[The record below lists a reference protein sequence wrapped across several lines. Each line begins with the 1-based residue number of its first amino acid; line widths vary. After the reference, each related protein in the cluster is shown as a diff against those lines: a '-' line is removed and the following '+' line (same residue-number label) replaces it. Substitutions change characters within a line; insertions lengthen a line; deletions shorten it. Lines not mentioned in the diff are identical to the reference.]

1 MAIGAGM
8 SWAAEMKTSLRHLL
22 RRVAMC
28 NFFRHLPAPLLAR
41 LLVASGL
48 FEWQWYGR
56 QLDDAPGSALEAAH
70 AFVQV
75 GSRGNAANPLFDAD
89 WYRLRYGFQGSPAQA
104 LLHFRWIGER
114 FGLQPSVWFHNR
126 SFRQQTRMPL
136 RFGSSLASFQRR
148 WREMAT
154 GHPLFDPAWY
164 LNSYPDIATS
174 QENPLVHFVLHG
186 RLEGRLPN
194 QFFAPDWYLKQYT
207 DVAAT
212 GVEPIK
218 HYFEHGAAEGR
229 SPGPDFDAHRYAA
242 LYPLQRSSGLDPL
255 AHFLVIGRALGHSN
269 DRPALALAAL
279 ARPAAARPQA
289 APPRGVVDIIVPVYR
304 GLAETR
310 DCIESV
316 LGSGG
321 RVATRLR
328 LYNDASPE
336 PEVTA
341 YLRSLAARHPD
352 VVVVENEA
360 NLGFVGTV
368 NRAMRASLSADD
380 CIAVLLL
387 NSDTV
392 VAGDWVDRMLAHV
405 ADVADVASVTAM
417 SNNATIC
424 SYPLLGENE
433 MPPGLSV
440 ADVDAAAGL
449 ANAGQS
455 VEIPTGVGFCM
466 LITRP
471 ALEAVGLFDEEAFGK
486 GYGEENDFCM
496 RAIAA
501 GYRHL
506 LALDVFVQHVGEVSF
521 AAISKPGKLVAE
533 RVISER
539 YPHYAELVSNWVQR
553 DPSRAARLRLT
564 FALWRQ
570 DAAPVH
576 ALITHDLGGGTERQV
591 QRVADRLGASGHVVV
606 IRPVHGRPTRVRLE
620 DKNEFAGFTVEVD
633 VEDGAGFATL
643 LHAMG
648 VGSVQ
653 IHHLLGHGELIRDG
667 LARSDIGH
675 EFFVHDYFSL
685 CPQVTLTTIRGTYC
699 GEPNAAGCDACI
711 RERPS
716 HGAAD
721 IRNWRIANEWA
732 VRGATAVQAPSE
744 DTAQRIER
752 YFGVK
757 PEVRRHEALAPQRGR
772 PLLQRAANARRPIRI
787 ALLGVLAS
795 HKGRE
800 LVFETSLAAQ
810 RRRLPLTFHLIGDPQ
825 GDVPAAVAARLTW
838 TGWYEESRLPELI
851 AEAAPDLFLFASQAP
866 ETYSF
871 TLTAAMATGLPIVAT
886 ALGAFPERLRDYGP
900 GRVVPPDIS
909 GAALAD
915 LLVEWFVAEAVKP

>member
-1 MAIGAGM
+1 LTIGMFSASGF
-8 SWAAEMKTSLRHLL
+8 KVSLRHLL
-22 RRVAMC
+22 RRVAMR
-28 NFFRHLPAPLLAR
+28 NVFKHLPAPLLAR
-41 LLVASGL
+41 LVAASGV

-56 QLDDAPGSALEAAH
+56 GLDDQPRSAVEAAH
-70 AFVQV
+70 AFVQL
-75 GSRGNAANPLFDAD
+75 GSRGNSANPLFDAD
-89 WYRLRYGFQGSPAQA
+89 WYRLRYGFKGSPAQA

-114 FGLQPSVWFHNR
+114 FGLQPSPWFHNR
-126 SFRQQTRMPL
+126 CYRLQSGMSLRM
-136 RFGSSLASFQRR
+136 GSSLASFQRR
-148 WREMAT
+148 WRDMVT
-154 GHPLFDPAWY
+154 GHPLFDVAWY
-164 LNSYPDIATS
+164 VKTYPEIDAS

-194 QFFAPDWYLKQYT
+194 QFFSAEWYLKQYT
-207 DVAAT
+207 DVGAT
-212 GVEPIK
+212 GAEPIQ

-229 SPGPDFDAHRYAA
+229 SPGPDFDAHRYATQ
-242 LYPLQRSSGLDPL
+242 YPLQRTSGLDPL
-255 AHFLVIGRALGHSN
+255 AHFLAIGRALGYTN
-269 DRPALALAAL
+269 DRPALALSAL
-279 ARPAAARPQA
+279 VAGPTVRPP
-289 APPRGVVDIIVPVYR
+289 PPRGVVDIIVPVYR

-316 LGSGG
+316 LAARGA
-321 RVATRLR
+321 VATRLR

-341 YLRSLAARHPD
+341 YLRALVARHAG
-352 VVVVENEA
+352 VVLVENEV

-368 NRAMRASLSADD
+368 NRAMRASLATDD
-380 CIAVLLL
+380 SVAVLLL

-405 ADVADVASVTAM
+405 ADQTDVASVTAM

-424 SYPLLGENE
+424 SYPQLGENQ

-440 ADVDAAAGL
+440 AKVDAAAWL

-533 RVISER
+533 RVINQR
-539 YPHYAELVSNWVQR
+539 YPNYAELVSNWVQR

-570 DAAPVH
+570 DARPVH
-576 ALITHDLGGGTERQV
+576 ALISHDLGGGTERQV
-591 QRVADRLGASGHVVV
+591 QRVADQLGATGHVVV

-620 DKNEFAGFTVEVD
+620 DKNEFAGFTAEVD
-633 VEDGAGFATL
+633 VQDGAGFAEL

-667 LARSDIGH
+667 LARSELGY

-685 CPQVTLTTIRGTYC
+685 CPQVTLTTARGNYC
-699 GEPNAAGCDACI
+699 GEPDAAGCDACI

-721 IRNWRIANEWA
+721 IRNWRIANEWVA
-732 VRGATAVQAPSE
+732 RGATAVQAPSQ

-752 YFGVK
+752 YFGVR
-757 PEVRRHEALAPQRGR
+757 PEVRPHEALAPQRAQPITR
-772 PLLQRAANARRPIRI
+772 RAASARRPIRI
-787 ALLGVLAS
+787 VLLGVLAG
-795 HKGRE
+795 HKGRA
-800 LVFETSLAAQ
+800 LVFDTAIAAQ
-810 RRRLPLTFHLIGDPQ
+810 RKRLPLVFHLIGDPQ
-825 GDVPAAVAARLTW
+825 GEVPAAVAARLTW
-838 TGWYEESRLPELI
+838 TGWYEEARLPELI
-851 AEAAPDLFLFASQAP
+851 AEAEPDLFLFASQAP

-871 TLTAAMATGLPIVAT
+871 TLSAAKATGLPIVAT
-886 ALGAFPERLRDYGP
+886 ALGAFPERLRDYGA
-900 GRVVPPDIS
+900 GRVVAPDIS
-909 GAALAD
+909 GAALAE
-915 LLVEWFVAEAVKP
+915 LLVLWFVAQGAKP